1 MLPRVCAGEE
11 CVHGG
16 YHFIPSLKCVVLVT
30 LGWPTHVSMSYH
42 APYIMAHSKQEGL
55 FHTSRVFLSL
65 LRQEDQQQNPIPI
78 SVMITATRAMPAIEP
93 DTVNI
98 E

>member
-16 YHFIPSLKCVVLVT
+16 YHFIPSMKCVVLVT
-30 LGWPTHVSMSYH
+30 LGWPTHVPMSYH
-42 APYIMAHSKQEGL
+42 APYIMARSKQEGL
-55 FHTSRVFLSL
+55 FHTSRVFLL
-65 LRQEDQQQNPIPI
+65 QQEDQQQNPIPI
-78 SVMITATRAMPAIEP
+78 SVMITATTAMPATEP